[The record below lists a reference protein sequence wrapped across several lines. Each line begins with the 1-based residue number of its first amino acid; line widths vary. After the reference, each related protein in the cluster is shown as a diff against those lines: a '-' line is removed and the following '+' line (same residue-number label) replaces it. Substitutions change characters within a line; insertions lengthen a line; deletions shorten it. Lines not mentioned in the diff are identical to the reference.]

1 MVSGTQLGHITL
13 RAQPVDATP
22 SGINLLFKGGVYGPR
37 ETCGVFCGAKDR
49 HMAPLEDGAI
59 VSYDWARIWQA
70 TYVHS
75 LSVVTSRWDCSASPS
90 TLAASTHT
98 GSARGHLARDCFR
111 LVAS

>member
-22 SGINLLFKGGVYGPR
+22 SGINLLFKGGVYGTR

-59 VSYDWARIWQA
+59 VAYDWARIWQA

-75 LSVVTSRWDCSASPS
+75 LSVVALRWDCSGSPS
-90 TLAASTHT
+90 ALAASTHT
-98 GSARGHLARDCFR
+98 GRARGHLAGDR
-111 LVAS
+111 LRFVDS